1 MRKKV
6 NTTQMIN
13 GKLVMSNGKAQ
24 SPEAYRH
31 FLDYRKEYDKA
42 RYRRYTF
49 RLVSTKEPEL
59 IAFLESHAEV
69 NGYLR
74 HLIQEDY
81 KRQVAEGN
89 YNPES
94 NTWAEET
101 PEYKENQ
108 ILQQEE
114 ERRAEIVKKLNEK
127 YGNTEAK

>member
-6 NTTQMIN
+6 NTTQMVD
-13 GKLVMSNGKAQ
+13 GMLVMSNGKAQ
-24 SPEAYRH
+24 SPEAHRH
-31 FLDYRKEYDKA
+31 FLDYRKGYDQ

-49 RLVSTKEPEL
+49 RLVLTKEPET
-59 IAFLESHAEV
+59 IAFLESHADV

-89 YNPES
+89 YNPDN
-94 NTWAEET
+94 NTWAVGT
-101 PEYKENQ
+101 PEYQENQ

-114 ERRAEIVKKLNEK
+114 ERRAENAKKLKEK
-127 YGNTEAK
+127 YGNARAN